1 MAGESIV
8 KPASC
13 LAGPDNMVVHIIDGD
28 REYAGI
34 YG

>member
-1 MAGESIV
+1 MAVESIV
-8 KPASC
+8 KPVGC
-13 LAGPDNMVVHIIDGD
+13 LAGLDHMLVHIIDGD

>member
-8 KPASC
+8 KPADY
-13 LAGPDNMVVHIIDGD
+13 LAGPDHMVVYIIDGD

>member
-1 MAGESIV
+1 MAVDSIV
-8 KPASC
+8 KPAGC
-13 LAGPDNMVVHIIDGD
+13 LAGLGHMVVYIIDGD

>member
-1 MAGESIV
+1 MASESIV
-8 KPASC
+8 KPAGC
-13 LAGPDNMVVHIIDGD
+13 LAGLGHMVVHIIDGD

>member
-1 MAGESIV
+1 MLDESIV
-8 KPASC
+8 KPAGC
-13 LAGPDNMVVHIIDGD
+13 LAWPGHMVALIIDGD

>member
-1 MAGESIV
+1 MGGESIV
-8 KPASC
+8 KPAGC
-13 LAGPDNMVVHIIDGD
+13 LAGPGHMVVHIIDGD

>member
-1 MAGESIV
+1 MADESIV
-8 KPASC
+8 KPTGC
-13 LAGPDNMVVHIIDGD
+13 LAGPGHMVAHIIDGD

>member
-1 MAGESIV
+1 MAEQSIV
-8 KPASC
+8 KPARC
-13 LAGPDNMVVHIIDGD
+13 LAGPDHVMVHIIDGD

>member
-8 KPASC
+8 KPADC
-13 LAGPDNMVVHIIDGD
+13 LARPDHMVVHIIDGD